1 MEDLMVTD
9 PHMKARE
16 FYQVCE
22 HPELGT
28 VTYDGLQ
35 YKFSATPGEIWRAPL
50 MGEHSEYV
58 YRELLAMSDEEIE
71 QCAAE
76 GVFE

>member
-1 MEDLMVTD
+1 MVTD

-16 FYQVCE
+16 FYQVRE